1 VSPRVLGSAR
11 ESAGIALNTPSAN
24 PGTLLIRA
32 DANSAIGTGHVM
44 RCLALAQAWQDAG
57 GQVTFACTEL
67 PPFLSQRLETEG
79 CIVSTIDA
87 APGTDRDL
95 AETRRLA
102 ESIAPKWLVL
112 DGYAFGPDYQLTL
125 RDVKWRLLF
134 IDDDG
139 RHENYHADAILN
151 QNAGAAAVLYGKR
164 THNTRLLLG
173 CEYAMLRREFL
184 LAKKAKKKVSKS
196 DSVSQILLT
205 LGGADPQNLTAR
217 YLAILCA
224 CCSSDCQIHVLIGPA
239 NPHVLYFRE
248 LTAKMSRMI
257 LHVGATKVAEIMA
270 NCDLALTAA
279 GSSVYELGYLGVPM
293 LVVVTADN
301 QRPIATALDQLHVAF
316 RLRDPGD
323 ISAAEDKLWID
334 AFLHDPTKRARCA
347 SRFQELVDGRGAA
360 RVVAALRGEEREP

>member
-1 VSPRVLGSAR
+1 
-11 ESAGIALNTPSAN
+11 
-24 PGTLLIRA
+24 
-32 DANSAIGTGHVM
+32 
-44 RCLALAQAWQDAG
+44 
-57 GQVTFACTEL
+57 
-67 PPFLSQRLETEG
+67 
-79 CIVSTIDA
+79 
-87 APGTDRDL
+87 
-95 AETRRLA
+95 
-102 ESIAPKWLVL
+102 
-112 DGYAFGPDYQLTL
+112 
-125 RDVKWRLLF
+125 
-134 IDDDG
+134 
-139 RHENYHADAILN
+139 
-151 QNAGAAAVLYGKR
+151 
-164 THNTRLLLG
+164 
-173 CEYAMLRREFL
+173 
-184 LAKKAKKKVSKS
+184 
-196 DSVSQILLT
+196 
-205 LGGADPQNLTAR
+205 
-217 YLAILCA
+217 
-224 CCSSDCQIHVLIGPA
+224 
-239 NPHVLYFRE
+239 VLYFRE